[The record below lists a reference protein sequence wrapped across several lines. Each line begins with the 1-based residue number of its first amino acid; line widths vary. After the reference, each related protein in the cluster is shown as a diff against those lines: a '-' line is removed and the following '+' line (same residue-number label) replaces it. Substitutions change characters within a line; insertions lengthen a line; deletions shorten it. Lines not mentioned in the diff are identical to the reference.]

1 MVRDVNLQLISG
13 ATAMAGTGAKG
24 SVVDTEGGFFAL
36 VSALLGTCTGTTVA
50 VSVAIQASI
59 DGGSTYQHIGQFP
72 ILDESDDD
80 IEISRPVWVPK
91 PASGQT
97 VTKVRL
103 NTVVS
108 SGSSPV
114 VLIEPLHQQEHQRE
128 ESCFGLFGKAL
139 STSFLLCDNLKLAS
153 QHPG

>member
-108 SGSSPV
+108 SGTTPV
-114 VLIEPLHQQEHQRE
+114 VPFNQAFLEPLVSLAGPGIDLELTQGVE
-128 ESCFGLFGKAL
+128 
-139 STSFLLCDNLKLAS
+139 KLV
-153 QHPG
+153 

>member
-13 ATAMAGTGAKG
+13 AIAMAGTGVKG

-36 VSALLGTCTGTTVA
+36 VSMLLGTCTGTPE

-59 DGGSTYQHIGQFP
+59 DGGSNYFHIGQFP
-72 ILDESDDD
+72 ILDEDDDD
-80 IEISRPVWVPK
+80 IEISRVVWVPK
-91 PASGQT
+91 PTLASSL

-108 SGSSPV
+108 SGGSPV
-114 VLIEPLHQQEHQRE
+114 VPVNQAFLEPLVSLAGPGIDLELTQGVE
-128 ESCFGLFGKAL
+128 
-139 STSFLLCDNLKLAS
+139 KLT
-153 QHPG
+153 

>member
-13 ATAMAGTGAKG
+13 ATAMAGTGVKG

-36 VSALLGTCTGTTVA
+36 VSMLLGTCTGTPE

-59 DGGSTYQHIGQFP
+59 DGGSNYFHIGQFP
-72 ILDESDDD
+72 ILDEDDDD
-80 IEISRPVWVPK
+80 IEISRVVWVPK
-91 PASGQT
+91 PTLASSL

-108 SGSSPV
+108 SGGSPV
-114 VLIEPLHQQEHQRE
+114 VPVNQAFLEPLASLAGPGIDLELTQGVE
-128 ESCFGLFGKAL
+128 
-139 STSFLLCDNLKLAS
+139 KLT
-153 QHPG
+153 

>member
-1 MVRDVNLQLISG
+1 MARDVNLQLISG

-24 SVVDTEGGFFAL
+24 SVVDSEGGFYAL
-36 VSALLGTCTGTTVA
+36 VSMLLGTCTGTTVV
-50 VSVAIQASI
+50 VSVAVQASI

-80 IEISRPVWVPK
+80 IEISRVVWVPK

-114 VLIEPLHQQEHQRE
+114 VPVNQAFLEPLVSLGGPGIDLELTQGVE
-128 ESCFGLFGKAL
+128 
-139 STSFLLCDNLKLAS
+139 KLV
-153 QHPG
+153 

>member
-1 MVRDVNLQLISG
+1 MARDVNLVLISG

-24 SVVDTEGGFFAL
+24 SVVDTEGGYFAI
-36 VSALLGTCTGTTVA
+36 VSMRLGTCTGTTVV

-59 DGGSTYQHIGQFP
+59 DGGSNYYHIGQFP
-72 ILDESDDD
+72 ILDQGDDD
-80 IEISRPVWVPK
+80 IEISRVVFIPK
-91 PASGQT
+91 PTLASSS

-114 VLIEPLHQQEHQRE
+114 VPVNYAAVEPMVSLAAP
-128 ESCFGLFGKAL
+128 GI
-139 STSFLLCDNLKLAS
+139 DNELTQGVAKLV
-153 QHPG
+153 